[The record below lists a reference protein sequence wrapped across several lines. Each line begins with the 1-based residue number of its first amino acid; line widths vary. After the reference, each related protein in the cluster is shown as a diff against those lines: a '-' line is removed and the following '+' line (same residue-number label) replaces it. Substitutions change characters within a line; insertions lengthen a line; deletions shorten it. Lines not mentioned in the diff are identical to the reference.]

1 MRTIKG
7 IFFDIDDTLFDRELA
22 QRKILRIIMERYAE
36 LFEEIHE
43 ERVLSG
49 FLESDRVSNDE
60 YEAGLPGTELRNRR
74 TEIFLELLGL
84 NGRYADEITDL
95 YVNEYPA
102 LNAPISGARELVSGL
117 ASRFNLG
124 VISNGLPDVQYKKL
138 EALGIYTEFKCI
150 VLSEVLGIAKPD
162 PRIFSHALSLLS
174 MAPDEALYVGD
185 SFENDVVGAAGAGMQ
200 VCWFNPTGSKPEHSD
215 IRPTYEIKEL
225 PTVESLL
232 VSIDTST
239 GT

>member
-95 YVNEYPA
+95 YVN
-102 LNAPISGARELVSGL
+102 
-117 ASRFNLG
+117 
-124 VISNGLPDVQYKKL
+124 
-138 EALGIYTEFKCI
+138 
-150 VLSEVLGIAKPD
+150 
-162 PRIFSHALSLLS
+162 
-174 MAPDEALYVGD
+174 
-185 SFENDVVGAAGAGMQ
+185 
-200 VCWFNPTGSKPEHSD
+200 
-215 IRPTYEIKEL
+215 
-225 PTVESLL
+225 
-232 VSIDTST
+232 
-239 GT
+239 